1 MAEFDNIKW
10 EEIYPILTS
19 YINTN
24 KMQGYATI
32 IRGMIKDM
40 VENSGVSSDDAYL
53 ILKEMLELVKGK
65 IGGEN

>member
-1 MAEFDNIKW
+1 
-10 EEIYPILTS
+10 
-19 YINTN
+19 
-24 KMQGYATI
+24 MQGYATI